1 MGSTIIFG
9 GHGKVALL
17 ATPIL
22 REAGITVTSVIRNP
36 EQRAGVE
43 AAGGVPLVKDIEH
56 LSTEELAEVIAG
68 HDSVV
73 WSAGAGGGNPARTMA
88 VDRDAARR
96 TMDAAE
102 QAGVKRY
109 VMVSYFGSSPDHGID
124 PDNSFYAYA
133 DAKAVA
139 DEYLRASGLDWTVLA
154 PSTLTLESP
163 TGSIDTTSATS
174 QTVSRG
180 NVARVVAAVL
190 ADDRSIHRTI
200 RFNDGDTPIADALDE
215 IGA

>member
-174 QTVSRG
+174 ETVSRG
-180 NVARVVAAVL
+180 NVARVIAAVL

>member
-9 GHGKVALL
+9 GHGKIALL

-22 REAGITVTSVIRNP
+22 REDGITVTSVIRDP

-56 LSTEELAEVIAG
+56 LSTEELAEIIAG

-174 QTVSRG
+174 ETVSRG
-180 NVARVVAAVL
+180 NVARVIAAVL

>member
-22 REAGITVTSVIRNP
+22 HEAGITVTSVIRNP

-174 QTVSRG
+174 ETVSRG
-180 NVARVVAAVL
+180 NVARVIAAVL